1 MAKLRTVARRQAA
14 AGTECGARIAGRP
27 GCVARSA
34 TRGAW
39 PVRVQ
44 PAAHPP
50 RASAPTGRPGAR
62 DSPAGGCCWTL
73 CLSLRARARFKCERW
88 PQRQRASWFG
98 LPGGCGARGGV
109 GGCIALPPF
118 LAAAVSLKTS
128 SSVHSSSN
136 SSIQRMAAALERG
149 AKRQPPAASATSFV
163 CVHSHPQQSPQ
174 QRFLVQ
180 NSHITSQRHSRFRTN
195 MSKTW
200 PQAPAIA

>member
-1 MAKLRTVARRQAA
+1 MARRQAA

-128 SSVHSSSN
+128 SSVHSSSS

-149 AKRQPPAASATSFV
+149 AKRQPPAASSAKSFV
-163 CVHSHPQQSPQ
+163 CVRPGDRSRALMITRMS
-174 QRFLVQ
+174 RFLVQ
-180 NSHITSQRHSRFRTN
+180 NSHETCMLMN
-195 MSKTW
+195 
-200 PQAPAIA
+200 